1 MNVVWTQ
8 TAIDHLA
15 GIFGYIARD
24 SEQYARRMVDRIT
37 SRSKQIAAFPQSG
50 EIVPEYGDSA
60 IREVIEG
67 PYRIVYQIETERIAV
82 VAVIHGARLLPES
95 LPDDAR

>member
-1 MNVVWTQ
+1 MNVVWAQ

-24 SEQYARRMVDRIT
+24 SVQYARRMVDRIT
-37 SRSKQIAAFPQSG
+37 SRSKQIAAFPESG
-50 EIVPEYGDSA
+50 EIVPEYGDSS

-67 PYRIVYQIETERIAV
+67 PYRIIYRIETERIAV

-95 LPDDAR
+95 LPDDVP